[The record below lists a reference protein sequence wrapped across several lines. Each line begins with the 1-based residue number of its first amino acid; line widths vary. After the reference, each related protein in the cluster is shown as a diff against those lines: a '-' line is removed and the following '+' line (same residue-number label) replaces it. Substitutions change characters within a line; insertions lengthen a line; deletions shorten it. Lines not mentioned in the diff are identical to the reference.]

1 MTNHNDFGSG
11 LFWGALLATNMS
23 NKNTKITKTD
33 IVKIFLNMLIVI
45 LLSFGLL
52 ALLLLIFIM
61 WS

>member
-1 MTNHNDFGSG
+1 MANHNDFSKG

-33 IVKIFLNMLIVI
+33 IAKIFLNMIIVV